1 MNIDTCFKGVL
12 VTTVT
17 PILIV
22 LAIFPMR
29 DWLTTTDIVML
40 QLLWVAWVAVR
51 QNAALAAIT
60 TLVSVACTDW
70 FFVMPYF
77 TFHIEKIEYLVT
89 FIVMLIVGLMIS
101 QLAGELSKNVRD
113 TQLHANNTRCLYE
126 LAKTLNGL
134 DDIEQQRK
142 VFTIAIEGHL
152 GILLKWDSKEGNAKN
167 CEEYFTVKHNTQW
180 GGFYT
185 DTSLA
190 AEKRAFID
198 TALSLLFQVHE
209 NSILRSESAAMQVKA
224 ELEGAKNAL
233 LRSLSH
239 DLRTPLA
246 TIMGAS
252 SMLADENI
260 ELKQDIITE
269 QAKNIYEQSEILNQH
284 FNKVM
289 ELSRVNKIGE
299 QLVWQTINVHTL
311 VTEAKGRRQ
320 QQLSNFNL
328 ELAFDKAT
336 ECLGDITLLEIA
348 LANIFEN
355 AARYGDG
362 VATVQF
368 TTKETDNVMHYKI
381 SVSNQIVNKRASA
394 DEGVGLGSVIC
405 DVAAKFH
412 QGEFM
417 LRVDDQTKIATATLS
432 WGGKYG

>member
-134 DDIEQQRK
+134 DDIAQQRK

-185 DTSLA
+185 DTSLT

-432 WGGKYG
+432 WGGKHG

>member
-1 MNIDTCFKGVL
+1 M
-12 VTTVT
+12 TTVT

-22 LAIFPMR
+22 VAIFPIR

-51 QNAALAAIT
+51 KNAALAAIT

-134 DDIEQQRK
+134 DDIAQQRK

-152 GILLKWDSKEGNAKN
+152 GILLKWDSKEENAKN
-167 CEEYFTVKHNTQW
+167 SEEYFTVKHNTKW

-185 DTSLA
+185 DTSLT

-198 TALSLLFQVHE
+198 TALSLLLQVHE

-299 QLVWQTINVHTL
+299 QLVWQSINVHTL

-355 AARYGDG
+355 AARYGNG

-368 TTKETDNVMHYKI
+368 TTKETDNVMHYQI
-381 SVSNQIVNKRASA
+381 SVSNQIVNKRATA

-405 DVAAKFH
+405 DVVAKFH

-432 WGGKYG
+432 WGR

>member
-134 DDIEQQRK
+134 DDIAQQRK

-185 DTSLA
+185 DTSLT